1 MTSSNSQNSFLRSLL
16 EKERLCADGTN
27 FIDLDRNLRIVLKHE
42 RREYVL
48 DHHIL
53 EIEPDKIEEEEVKKY
68 NKHLDDEHEVNTLMV
83 AMMDGEL
90 QK

>member
-16 EKERLCADGTN
+16 DKERLRADGTN
-27 FIDLDRNLRIVLKHE
+27 FIDWDRNLRIVLKHE

-48 DHHIL
+48 DKPIP
-53 EIEPDKIEEEEVKKY
+53 EQEPDKAKEDEVKAY
-68 NKHLDDEHEVNTLMV
+68 NKYISDKHEVNALVV
-83 AMMDGEL
+83 ATMDGEL